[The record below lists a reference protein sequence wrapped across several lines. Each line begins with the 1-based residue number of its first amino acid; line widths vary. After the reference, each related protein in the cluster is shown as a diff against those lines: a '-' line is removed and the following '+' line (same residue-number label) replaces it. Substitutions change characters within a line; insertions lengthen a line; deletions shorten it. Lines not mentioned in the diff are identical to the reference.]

1 MDIQFEGIRKSYG
14 KQLIVSIDNLYLKGN
29 RIYCLMGKNGVGKTT
44 LLRIIAGLDKDY
56 SGKIMLYSNGTPV
69 KDVRKHVTMV
79 FQSPYMLNMSI
90 WDNIA
95 YGLKVRGISKKEIRK
110 RVNECLEMLDLADIS
125 TRNAL
130 KISAGQ
136 AQRVALARA
145 VAFKP
150 SVLLLDEPTSS
161 ADDDN
166 KKLMTDIIKR
176 ANDSDNTTVIVVTHD
191 MEQAGSLSGN
201 ILTMREG
208 RILI

>member
-56 SGKIMLYSNGTPV
+56 SGKIMLCSNGTPV

-176 ANDSDNTTVIVVTHD
+176 ANNSDNTTVIVVTHD
-191 MEQAGSLSGN
+191 MEQARILSGN

-208 RILI
+208 RILM

>member
-176 ANDSDNTTVIVVTHD
+176 ANNSDNTTVIVVTHD
-191 MEQAGSLSGN
+191 MEQARSLSGN

-208 RILI
+208 RILM